1 MEGYVAKGLMRCRDA
16 TEQHVLD
23 LIEEGKLQAI
33 NIGGG
38 GRYFCGFRSKH
49 IRHFQVQI
57 TASVCN
63 LSKLPPRVDRKL
75 REQYYVSNIRR
86 NIC

>member
-38 GRYFCGFRSKH
+38 VGIFGGFRSKH

-57 TASVCN
+57 TASACN
-63 LSKLPPRVDRKL
+63 LSKLPPEL
-75 REQYYVSNIRR
+75 TASYVRNTMCQISAG

>member
-1 MEGYVAKGLMRCRDA
+1 VEGYVAKGLMRCRDA

-38 GRYFCGFRSKH
+38 GRYFWRISVEAYKAFPSANHSFR
-49 IRHFQVQI
+49 
-57 TASVCN
+57 
-63 LSKLPPRVDRKL
+63 L
-75 REQYYVSNIRR
+75 
-86 NIC
+86 

>member
-1 MEGYVAKGLMRCRDA
+1 MLFIKLVNMFFGGVFLRSKVAMKLRV

-38 GRYFCGFRSKH
+38 GRNFWRIPVEAYKAFLNANPSFR
-49 IRHFQVQI
+49 
-57 TASVCN
+57 
-63 LSKLPPRVDRKL
+63 L
-75 REQYYVSNIRR
+75 
-86 NIC
+86 

>member
-1 MEGYVAKGLMRCRDA
+1 MSYEPQQPEFPSFAFPKDRTVLYVTEVAMKLRE

-38 GRYFCGFRSKH
+38 GRNFWRIPVKAYKAFLSANHSFR
-49 IRHFQVQI
+49 
-57 TASVCN
+57 
-63 LSKLPPRVDRKL
+63 L
-75 REQYYVSNIRR
+75 
-86 NIC
+86 